1 MLTDEQLRG
10 FRRDGY
16 VLVPRL
22 IDAERQQRYEQR
34 FLDLVEGRAAVPD
47 EMVLMRDVMVAK
59 GAAQP
64 ATPVHAINKLLN
76 FVTDP
81 VLWQYAC
88 EPSMAAVAAQLVGEA
103 APDSL
108 RVIVS
113 NVFNKPPG
121 VDGRHPLHQDLR
133 YFRLRPADGIVAA
146 WTALSPCS
154 RAAGCLAVLPG
165 SHQGPL
171 RNHGDPDWEYVNRG
185 FYGIEDVD
193 RSERVHV
200 EMQPGDTLF
209 FHPLLVHGSGR
220 NRTAHCRRAIS
231 VHYAAMRCRAPEQD
245 WQAGPHV
252 RAVGDTGHRA
262 VLDA

>member
-22 IDAERQQRYEQR
+22 IEAERLQRYEQR
-34 FLDLVEGRAAVPD
+34 FLDLVEGRVATPQ

-59 GAAQP
+59 GAAKP
-64 ATPVHAINKLLN
+64 ATPVLAINKALN
-76 FVTDP
+76 FATDP

-88 EPSMAAVAAQLVGEA
+88 EPSTAAIAAQLVGEA
-103 APDSL
+103 VPDAL

-146 WTALSPCS
+146 WTALSPCVRES
-154 RAAGCLAVLPG
+154 GCLAVIPG
-165 SHQGPL
+165 SHRGAL
-171 RNHGDPDWEYVNRG
+171 HRHDEPDWEYVNRG
-185 FYGIEDVD
+185 FYGIPEVR

-220 NRTAHCRRAIS
+220 NRATHCRRAIS
-231 VHYAAMRCRAPEQD
+231 AHYAATRCQAPD
-245 WQAGPHV
+245 GAPLPLA
-252 RAVGDTGHRA
+252 RAVGD
-262 VLDA
+262 

>member
-1 MLTDEQLRG
+1 MLTGGLTGEELRRFRDE
-10 FRRDGY
+10 GY
-16 VLVPRL
+16 LLVPRL
-22 IDAERQQRYEQR
+22 IDAERQERYVQR
-34 FLDLVEGRAAVPD
+34 FLDLVEGRAEKPD

-59 GAAQP
+59 GAT
-64 ATPVHAINKLLN
+64 TPTTAVHGINKALN

-88 EPSMAAVAAQLVGEA
+88 EPRTAAIAAQLVGEA
-103 APDSL
+103 AAGDL

-146 WTALSPCS
+146 WTALSPCTRES
-154 RAAGCLAVLPG
+154 GCLAVIPR
-165 SHQGPL
+165 SHRGAL
-171 RNHGDPDWEYVNRG
+171 RDHGNPDWQYVNRG
-185 FYGIEDVD
+185 FYGIEEVD
-193 RSERVHV
+193 RSERVHM

-220 NRTAHCRRAIS
+220 NRSGQCRRAIS
-231 VHYAAMRCRAPEQD
+231 AHFAASRCNPPEGD
-245 WQAGPHV
+245 WQAVPHV
-252 RAVGDTGHRA
+252 RRVEEATA
-262 VLDA
+262 